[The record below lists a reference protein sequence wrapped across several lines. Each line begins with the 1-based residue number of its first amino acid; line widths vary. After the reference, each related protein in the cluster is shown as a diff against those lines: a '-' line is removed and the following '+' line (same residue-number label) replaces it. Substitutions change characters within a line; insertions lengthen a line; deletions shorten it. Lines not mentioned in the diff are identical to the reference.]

1 MKNTHKRG
9 TTLVEVVVS
18 SILLVSIIGLVT
30 MSLAAV
36 FEGYAITQQRG
47 ALDQDG
53 QFILARMKYV
63 ASQQDS
69 NTIYAQTKTTEFI
82 STGSQLNNIEGGL
95 FEEEGIYLTDT
106 SLPGEYTSP
115 TISLSNPSLATYFVA
130 SVKRP
135 PGTSIKYRIAITD
148 PISGSCENANYEFV
162 GEDKTPSSY
171 FDTDYFLIPEDN
183 NNTGFENP
191 GSCIKYKAFLEG
203 SSGQTPVV
211 YSSLIRR

>member
-1 MKNTHKRG
+1 MKNNPRNG

-18 SILLVSIIGLVT
+18 SMLLVSVIGLIT
-30 MSLAAV
+30 MALAAV

-69 NTIYAQTKTTEFI
+69 GTIYAQTKTSDFITE
-82 STGSQLNNIEGGL
+82 GSQLENIENGS

-106 SLPGEYTSP
+106 AVPGEYTSP
-115 TISLSNPSLATYFVA
+115 IISLSNPSQAKYFVA

-135 PGTSIKYRIAITD
+135 PGTTIKYQIAIADTV
-148 PISGSCENANYEFV
+148 SGSCANANYVFV
-162 GEDKTPSSY
+162 GEDKSSSSF
-171 FDTDYFLIPEDN
+171 FDTDYFLVPDDN
-183 NNTGFENP
+183 DGVGYENP
-191 GSCIKYKAFLEG
+191 GSCLRYKAFLQG

-211 YSSLIRR
+211 YSSLIKR